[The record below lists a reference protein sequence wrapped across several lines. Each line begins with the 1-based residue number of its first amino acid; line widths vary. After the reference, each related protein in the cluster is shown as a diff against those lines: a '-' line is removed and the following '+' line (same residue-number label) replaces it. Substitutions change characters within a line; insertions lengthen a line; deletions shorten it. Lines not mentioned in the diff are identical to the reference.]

1 MSSVTICGQCG
12 DLFTFDHVCLD
23 DSNTHLLWDGD
34 PQTIEMTKPPRHM
47 PHLPNVEYYRRSIHG
62 TMIEAKDVIASWG
75 LTYHLGTALAY
86 ILRAGKKDGNTAQGD
101 IAKAKDHLA
110 FELDRLK
117 DEGSR

>member
-12 DLFTFDHVCLD
+12 DLFTFDHQCLD
-23 DSNTHLLWDGD
+23 NSSADLAWAGN
-34 PQTIEMTKPPRHM
+34 PQPPEAKPLRHM

-62 TMIEAKDVIASWG
+62 TMIEAKDVIASWD

-117 DEGSR
+117 DEGSY